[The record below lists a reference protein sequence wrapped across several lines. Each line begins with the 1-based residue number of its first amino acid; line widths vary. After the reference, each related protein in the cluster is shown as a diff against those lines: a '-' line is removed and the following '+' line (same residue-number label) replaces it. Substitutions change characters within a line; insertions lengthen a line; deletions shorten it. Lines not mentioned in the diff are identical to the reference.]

1 MKIRRYQKVK
11 LILLKEPC
19 QVRWYGEIQHGLLA
33 IRFSTMNHPFF
44 LENIIVLTRL
54 SWNRKNIYIY
64 ISYTASIDYCLVN
77 LSDWYVLRYWTPE
90 AKLYTALQNKAVL
103 LSGSQRSCIRRRR
116 QHVTQS
122 THPACLAQSRLESR
136 GGETMFSSQ
145 ASIQGLG
152 PTRIAPNDCHFNNV
166 LWLVECA
173 QTW

>member
-1 MKIRRYQKVK
+1 MSGAVIWWDSTWPFGDKIFNHESSILPWEHYSSDKIELKQK
-11 LILLKEPC
+11 E
-19 QVRWYGEIQHGLLA
+19 Y
-33 IRFSTMNHPFF
+33 
-44 LENIIVLTRL
+44 
-54 SWNRKNIYIY
+54 IYIY